1 MTVEP
6 PSPLKSRKRRRRR
19 LRSVIVLVVIAAIS
33 AGLWFKYFRKTDELI
48 TVETAKVTRRDL
60 TETVLANGRLQPVT
74 QVTINP
80 EVAGEIVS
88 LPVKEGQFVKK
99 GDLLLEI
106 KPDNYLASK
115 NSAEASY
122 LSAQASREQA
132 EAELEKAEHDF
143 KRNEELF
150 KNKLIAENV
159 FADFKTLLSVARLR
173 LQNATHQA
181 NQAKF
186 SLDKAADDLTKTT
199 IVSPI
204 DGTVTRLKSQLGE
217 RVLGTSFNMGTEIMT
232 IAKLDE
238 MEARVDIGEIDI
250 VLIQEDQV
258 VRIEVD
264 SFKDQKFK
272 GTVSAI
278 ANASKSSSSQTQG
291 TSSSQPQEAPKFE
304 VKIRLLDKAGFRPGM
319 SVTAEIETR
328 SRQGVLAV
336 PIQSVTTRLPKAGAP
351 PPVANPANPANPA
364 DPPKPADPAKPRAK
378 AGGPIKPIEVVF
390 ARDGEQVK
398 MVPVKTGISDSEYFE
413 IVEGLSEGQEIVTG
427 NNKAINKDLEDGRK
441 VKFGAAASAGKP
453 TP

>member
-19 LRSVIVLVVIAAIS
+19 LPSVLVLVIIATIS
-33 AGLWFKYFRKTDELI
+33 AGLWLKYFRKTDELI
-48 TVETAKVTRRDL
+48 TVETAKVARRDL

-122 LSAQASREQA
+122 LSAQASREQS
-132 EAELEKAEHDF
+132 EAELEKAQNDF
-143 KRNEELF
+143 RRNEELF

-173 LQNATHQA
+173 VQNAVHQA

-186 SLDKAADDLTKTT
+186 TLDKAVDDLTKTT

-351 PPVANPANPANPA
+351 PPVAKEA
-364 DPPKPADPAKPRAK
+364 DEAKPHAK
-378 AGGPIKPIEVVF
+378 AGGPVKPIEVVF
-390 ARDGEQVK
+390 VRDGEQVK
-398 MVPVKTGISDSEYFE
+398 MVPVKTGISDSDYFE

-441 VKFGAAASAGKP
+441 VKFGADASGGKP
-453 TP
+453 KP

>member
-6 PSPLKSRKRRRRR
+6 PSPPKSRKRRRRR
-19 LRSVIVLVVIAAIS
+19 LRALIVLAVIAAIG

-48 TVETAKVTRRDL
+48 SVETAKVTRRDL

-88 LPVKEGQFVKK
+88 LPVKEGQLVKK

-132 EAELEKAEHDF
+132 EAELEKAQHDF

-159 FADFKTLLSVARLR
+159 FADFKTLLAVARLR
-173 LQNATHQA
+173 LQNAMHQA

-250 VLIQEDQV
+250 VLIEENQT

-278 ANASKSSSSQTQG
+278 ANASKNSSQTQG

-351 PPVANPANPANPA
+351 PPAAKEVDA
-364 DPPKPADPAKPRAK
+364 AKPHAK
-378 AGGPIKPIEVVF
+378 AGGPVKPIEVVF

-398 MVPVKTGISDSEYFE
+398 MVPVKTGISDSDYFE

-441 VKFGAAASAGKP
+441 VKFGAGAAGGGKP
-453 TP
+453 KP